1 MHPPP
6 GLAPCLSCMWPF
18 LVYILYNETAVVSIT
33 LLVSSVSRSR
43 KFLNVKGS
51 EEPQIYDWSLEE
63 KIASETWGWSL
74 K

>member
-1 MHPPP
+1 M
-6 GLAPCLSCMWPF
+6 
-18 LVYILYNETAVVSIT
+18 VSIT

>member
-1 MHPPP
+1 MPPSP
-6 GLAPCLSCMWPF
+6 DLAPCMFFIWPF
-18 LVYILYNETAVVSIT
+18 LVYILYNETAMVNIM

-51 EEPQIYDWSLEE
+51 EEPQIYDWSSEG
-63 KIASETWGWSL
+63 KMASETWGWSL

>member
-1 MHPPP
+1 MPPP
-6 GLAPCLSCMWPF
+6 PDLAPCLSCMWPF
-18 LVYILYNETAVVSIT
+18 LVYILYNKIAVVSIS

-51 EEPQIYDWSLEE
+51 EEPQIYDWSSEG
-63 KIASETWGWSL
+63 KMASETWGWSL

>member
-1 MHPPP
+1 MPPSP
-6 GLAPCLSCMWPF
+6 DLAPCMFLIWPF
-18 LVYILYNETAVVSIT
+18 LVYTLYNETAMVNIM

-51 EEPQIYDWSLEE
+51 EEPQIYDWSSEG
-63 KIASETWGWSL
+63 KMASETWGWSL

>member
-1 MHPPP
+1 MPPSP
-6 GLAPCLSCMWPF
+6 DLAPRMFSIWPF
-18 LVYILYNETAVVSIT
+18 LVYILYNETAMVNMM

-51 EEPQIYDWSLEE
+51 EEPQIYDWSSEG
-63 KIASETWGWSL
+63 KMASETWGWSL